1 MEPWCVEEVMNASVR
16 AKADGRILR
25 AVLVAGLITATAC
38 APAVVPPAYPA
49 YQTGQAMSV
58 QQGVV
63 QSVRSVRIQ
72 GYPTGAGAAVGST
85 VGAIAGAAAGSN
97 SSYYYS
103 SGSWWGALAGA
114 IIGGLAGNAMETAA
128 AQQNGL
134 EVQVRLDDGRVLVI
148 VQGGEELFRPGDDVD
163 VLTAPDGSSRV
174 QHPRR

>member
-1 MEPWCVEEVMNASVR
+1 M
-16 AKADGRILR
+16 KANMLANTGGMGFA
-25 AVLVAGLITATAC
+25 AVLATGLLMATAC
-38 APAVVPPAYPA
+38 APVVVPPAYPA

-58 QQGVV
+58 ESGVV
-63 QSVRSVRIQ
+63 QAVRTVKIQ
-72 GYPTGAGAAVGST
+72 GQPTGAGAAVGST

-97 SSYYYS
+97 SSCYYNG
-103 SGSWWGALAGA
+103 GSWWGALAGA

-134 EVQVRLDDGRVLVI
+134 EVQVRMDDGRVLSI